1 MKEREFHDPVEQK
14 SFLPD
19 LSLVY
24 AFSVTFFLAS
34 AAFSIIYGWGV
45 LGDSDW
51 MHIGLVF
58 LVMACFANIETLRKK
73 E

>member
-14 SFLPD
+14 SIIPD

-24 AFSVTFFLAS
+24 AFGITFFLAS
-34 AAFSIIYGWGV
+34 AAFSIIYGWGI
-45 LGDSDW
+45 LGDHDW
-51 MHIGLVF
+51 MDIGIVCL
-58 LVMACFANIETLRKK
+58 LLACFANIETLRKK